1 MKLHN
6 SLYTIVSDVMNEAG
20 HDYTINLDPEHFI
33 YKAHFPGEPITP
45 GVCIMQIAQEL
56 LEMHTGLELG
66 IKCVKNVKF
75 LRIIRPDESPTVTY
89 RLQKITDDGEDV
101 KVAVTVLNES
111 DIFAKLSIVCRKEK

>member
-6 SLYTIVSDVMNEAG
+6 SLYRIISDELNDAG

-75 LRIIRPDESPTVTY
+75 LRIIRPDETPTVTY
-89 RLQKITDDGEDV
+89 RLQKIAEESEEV
-101 KVAVTVLNES
+101 KVSVTVLNES